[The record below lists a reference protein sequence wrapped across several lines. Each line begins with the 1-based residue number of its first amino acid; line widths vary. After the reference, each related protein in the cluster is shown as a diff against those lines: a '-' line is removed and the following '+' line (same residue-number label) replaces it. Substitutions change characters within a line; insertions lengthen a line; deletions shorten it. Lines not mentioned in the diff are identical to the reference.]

1 MGEGTGECFYR
12 DKEQAFRTSSL
23 VLAVG
28 RLVLFSDTSTAGCGS
43 SLWQYQEGKPRLIGF
58 ASKTLLEACEHYS
71 VTELEMTGLLVNMG
85 LWKNILHHRE
95 FDAAVDH
102 VAVTQILKAKTE
114 PATNRIMRLLDRL
127 SAYSFNLYYVKGK
140 DMIIA
145 DYLSHNRDQDEDDP
159 EELIPISFFQFETC
173 DMDVNVLCAEL
184 EETYYIGT
192 RSTTRAAGET
202 LTPVHGIHKTLDP
215 TRKPEHEK
223 KVPGTSVRKLTP
235 ISHSGSDTSLDVQG
249 SKTPGMIK

>member
-1 MGEGTGECFYR
+1 MVNYISIFCPDLQILLRPIIEFTRKDRPFVWGKAQEN
-12 DKEQAFRTSSL
+12 AFIEIKNRL
-23 VLAVG
+23 LEPPVLYLPRAVG

-102 VAVTQILKAKTE
+102 VAVTHILKAKTE

-127 SAYSFNLYYVKGK
+127 SVYSFNLYYVKGK

-145 DYLSHNRDQDEDDP
+145 DYLSCNRD
-159 EELIPISFFQFETC
+159 
-173 DMDVNVLCAEL
+173 
-184 EETYYIGT
+184 
-192 RSTTRAAGET
+192 
-202 LTPVHGIHKTLDP
+202 
-215 TRKPEHEK
+215 
-223 KVPGTSVRKLTP
+223 
-235 ISHSGSDTSLDVQG
+235 
-249 SKTPGMIK
+249 